1 MAVSNEVEPV
11 TYLEMCF
18 TQDDINKSLKEF
30 ALENVHKFFVQKHST
45 SKGVSLK
52 VLDYGCGPVVAFDI
66 SAAKEEAEI
75 VLAEYGEKCCQALQD
90 WSNCHSS
97 AWDWTPY
104 IEHVVCDFD
113 KKDKNEAAQ

>member
-1 MAVSNEVEPV
+1 MAVSNEVDPI

-18 TQDDINKSLKEF
+18 TQDDANKSLKEF
-30 ALENVHKFFVQKHST
+30 ALENVHNSFVQKHST
-45 SKGVSLK
+45 SEGTSLK

-66 SAAKEEAEI
+66 SAAKQA
-75 VLAEYGEKCCQALQD
+75 AEYGEKCRQALQD
-90 WSNCHSS
+90 WLNHHSS

-104 IEHVVCDFD
+104 IEHVVCDLK